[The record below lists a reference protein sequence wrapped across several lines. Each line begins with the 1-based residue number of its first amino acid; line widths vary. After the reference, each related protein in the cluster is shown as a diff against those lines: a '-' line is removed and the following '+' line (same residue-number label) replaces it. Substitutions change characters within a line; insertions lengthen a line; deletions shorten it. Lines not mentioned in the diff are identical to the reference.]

1 MLMTII
7 IVISNILTVYH
18 WPGTVI
24 RTEVYLSPSILTM
37 NRYYYLHFIDEG
49 N

>member
-1 MLMTII
+1 MTII

-18 WPGTVI
+18 WPGTVL
-24 RTEVYLSPSILTM
+24 RTEVYLSPSVLMM
-37 NRYYYLHFIDEG
+37 NGYYYLHFIDEG